1 MSGAFPSTPTPRD
14 VVIRSQQN
22 TIVSTTASGRRQAR
36 QIDGQRFALTL
47 RFPVM
52 TRAEFAPIL
61 AFIMKQRSQLE
72 SFTYTPA
79 TMEDT
84 RGSAAT
90 VISVNGA
97 HSAGDTTIDV
107 DGMGNNL
114 TGVLKAGD
122 FIRFT
127 GGDFIRFT
135 GQSKVYMVVEDLSS
149 NGSGAGTI
157 TIEPPLRSNLSDNTV
172 LIYSN
177 VDFTVGL
184 TSDIQEFNIGTS
196 LYYQYEV
203 DLVEVL

>member
-1 MSGAFPSTPTPRD
+1 MSGTFPSTPTPRD

-114 TGVLKAGD
+114 NGVLKAGD

-127 GGDFIRFT
+127 GQT
-135 GQSKVYMVVEDLSS
+135 KVYMVVEDLNS

-157 TIEPPLRSNLSDNTV
+157 TIEPPLRSSLSDNTV
-172 LIYSN
+172 LIYNN

>member
-52 TRAEFAPIL
+52 SRTEFAPIL

-127 GGDFIRFT
+127 GQT
-135 GQSKVYMVVEDLSS
+135 KVYMVVEDLNS

-157 TIEPPLRSNLSDNTV
+157 TIEPPLRSSLADNTV
-172 LIYSN
+172 LIYNN

-203 DLVEVL
+203 DLIEVL